1 MTDDLLEQLKK
12 YKFDKQLKKIKSKL
26 KNKTIIIYGTGLL
39 FQKIVENYDLSD
51 LNIIGV
57 SDRKYTL
64 EEEGSSSFGYKVIPI
79 DKIVQYK
86 PDVVLIATLKFL
98 SIMDDLKRN
107 TLKGLEVS
115 VLPLVD
121 RPFFT
126 LLKEI
131 FQ

>member
-1 MTDDLLEQLKK
+1 MIFAMMKEVLSRRFEKITPENRPDVILLDGGIGQLHAVHECL
-12 YKFDKQLKKIKSKL
+12 Q
-26 KNKTIIIYGTGLL
+26 
-39 FQKIVENYDLSD
+39 NYDLSD

-107 TLKGLEVS
+107 TLKGLEVF